1 MVKNI
6 LTVLVVFFLAGSLAG
21 CSTIYNPATG
31 RNELILINSSTEVA
45 IGQKVIPELLRE
57 HPLSGDA
64 RMQNRLRAIGNRIA
78 ATSDRKDIGYK
89 FAVLKDKELNA
100 MTIPGGFV
108 YVNEGLMK
116 VLNDQELAYV
126 VAHEVGHTAAR
137 HIVKKI
143 QAGMTYQLILTVA
156 FAGLGGNS
164 GDATEVMRG
173 VNTVYNLIQLS
184 YSRKDEYEADRLGA
198 KYALGSGF
206 DPYASIS
213 ALEKIKKEE
222 GPNWKML
229 GYFRTHPYVDERIAA
244 LKKFIPQ
251 LKK

>member
-1 MVKNI
+1 
-6 LTVLVVFFLAGSLAG
+6 
-21 CSTIYNPATG
+21 
-31 RNELILINSSTEVA
+31 
-45 IGQKVIPELLRE
+45 
-57 HPLSGDA
+57 
-64 RMQNRLRAIGNRIA
+64 
-78 ATSDRKDIGYK
+78 
-89 FAVLKDKELNA
+89 
-100 MTIPGGFV
+100 
-108 YVNEGLMK
+108 
-116 VLNDQELAYV
+116 
-126 VAHEVGHTAAR
+126 
-137 HIVKKI
+137 
-143 QAGMTYQLILTVA
+143 MTYQLILTVA